1 MSIRE
6 RFHRKQLIDRK
17 RTIIRL
23 NQNHKEVDYQMII
36 KMTNENVTDANKFKA
51 VKNMN

>member
-1 MSIRE
+1 MPIRE
-6 RFHRKQLIDRK
+6 KFHRK

-23 NQNHKEVDYQMII
+23 NQNHKEVDYQTII